1 MFTGKSIFTAL
12 DEAVCMYIVVQTKW
26 HTSTASVTG
35 EGKRGPSSHLE
46 PASQP
51 ATQPALEPAS
61 QSFLKGLWFDRIP
74 WGGDW
79 GIRIS
84 SCFPSNTGEDM
95 L

>member
-1 MFTGKSIFTAL
+1 M
-12 DEAVCMYIVVQTKW
+12 
-26 HTSTASVTG
+26 SVTG
-35 EGKRGPSSHLE
+35 VGERGPSSHLE

-74 WGGDW
+74 WGETG

-84 SCFPSNTGEDM
+84 SCFPSNTGEDT